1 MCMQY
6 CIKLIARLYSC
17 FFSDTFQISAL
28 GQFTQAARCVAA
40 SRPTINTNYCVEINS
55 NVSCTI
61 FVLHQNHPAVN
72 YFLSQASS
80 AAGLTASVV
89 KDPETGEFGIEAGAL
104 MLADNR
110 YRLL

>member
-1 MCMQY
+1 M
-6 CIKLIARLYSC
+6 

-40 SRPTINTNYCVEINS
+40 INTNYCVEINS
-55 NVSCTI
+55 NVLCAIS
-61 FVLHQNHPAVN
+61 VLLQNHLAVN

-110 YRLL
+110 CRLL

>member
-1 MCMQY
+1 MHLLCQIDRKNSLA
-6 CIKLIARLYSC
+6 C
-17 FFSDTFQISAL
+17 FSDTFQISAL
-28 GQFTQAARCVAA
+28 GQYIQAAKCVAA
-40 SRPTINTNYCVEINS
+40 SRPTINTNYYVYVEIKYH
-55 NVSCTI
+55 VSCTI
-61 FVLHQNHPAVN
+61 FVLHKYHLAVN

-110 YRLL
+110 CRLF